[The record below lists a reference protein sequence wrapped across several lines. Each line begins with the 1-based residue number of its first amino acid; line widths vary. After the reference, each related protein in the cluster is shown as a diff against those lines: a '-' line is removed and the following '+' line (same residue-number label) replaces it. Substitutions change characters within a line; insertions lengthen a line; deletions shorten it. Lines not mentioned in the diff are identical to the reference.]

1 MDMGGGM
8 KIGWGSLFDEGRRGK
23 ESGKERVLGLCG
35 MVGKKKGE
43 GGMKRSVVFL

>member
-8 KIGWGSLFDEGRRGK
+8 KIGWGSLLMRGGGERKWERR
-23 ESGKERVLGLCG
+23 VFWLCG